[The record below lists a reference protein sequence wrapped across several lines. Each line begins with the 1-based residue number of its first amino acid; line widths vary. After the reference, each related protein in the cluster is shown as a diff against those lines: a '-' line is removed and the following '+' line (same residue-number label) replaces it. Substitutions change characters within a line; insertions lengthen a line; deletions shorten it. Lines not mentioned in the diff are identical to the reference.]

1 MRGYSI
7 WKVSWGE
14 VVAASFI
21 ACVPILLIFLV
32 LRRHFVGGLH
42 IGSLTG

>member
-1 MRGYSI
+1 MRGHSI

-32 LRRHFVGGLH
+32 LRRHVFGRLQV
-42 IGSLTG
+42 GSLTG